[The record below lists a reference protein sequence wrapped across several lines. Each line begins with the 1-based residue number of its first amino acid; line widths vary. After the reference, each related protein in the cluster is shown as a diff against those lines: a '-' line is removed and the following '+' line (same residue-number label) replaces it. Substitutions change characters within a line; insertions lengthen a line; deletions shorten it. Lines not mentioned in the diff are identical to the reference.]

1 MENHEWNIRVSSH
14 RNGNIASQLQSG
26 VDKHLEKAVPLTEEW
41 ISEYEQKR
49 ANRTI
54 VFTETQPME
63 VSPEGEKILPNLMQ
77 VEALE
82 QLQSVVDSGEK
93 RALIISATGTGKTIL
108 AALAT
113 RQMKPSKTLFIV
125 HREQILKKAAQEFA
139 KVLEVDDSQIGF
151 FVGARRELDKD
162 LVFATVQS
170 LSRKENLASI
180 SPLQFDLVIIDEV
193 HRSGA
198 ESYQSI
204 LNHFRP
210 NFTLCLLYTSDAADE

>member
-1 MENHEWNIRVSSH
+1 M
-14 RNGNIASQLQSG
+14 ASQLQNG
-26 VDKHLEKAVPLTEEW
+26 VERHLDKAVPLTGDW
-41 ISEYEQKR
+41 IKDYEKKR
-49 ANRTI
+49 AKRKI
-54 VFTETQPME
+54 VFTETQPLE

-82 QLQSVVDSGEK
+82 QLQYVVDSGEK

-113 RQMKPSKTLFIV
+113 RQMKPLRTLFIV

-151 FVGARRELDKD
+151 FVGARRELDKQ

-170 LSRKENLASI
+170 LSRKENLATI
-180 SPLQFDLVIIDEV
+180 SPLQFDLIIIDEV
-193 HRSGA
+193 HRSL
-198 ESYQSI
+198 SLI
-204 LNHFRP
+204 HI
-210 NFTLCLLYTSDAADE
+210 